1 MQQYVINGGRH
12 ILHNYKG
19 GTLHLFILAANRI
32 SLFVLFVLIPS
43 WSSGRDGVF
52 DVMVVSSLQVALVDR
67 AGSNPSSAIETRFNS
82 KMDTYYNACN
92 SAGLAFFP
100 LVVEVLGAWQSL
112 AQSHIKRLGKALGA
126 AVGRDP
132 DETVR
137 FLYQRLGIALVKGN
151 AALILG
157 RFPGTTPQDIDG
169 VEESDPTQ

>member
-1 MQQYVINGGRH
+1 MQQYVINGGRR

-19 GTLHLFILAANRI
+19 VTLHLFILAANRI

-43 WSSGRDGVF
+43 WSSGRDGVT
-52 DVMVVSSLQVALVDR
+52 VVSSLQVALVDR

-112 AQSHIKRLGKALGA
+112 AQSHIKRLGKGSR
-126 AVGRDP
+126 RDGEVPVPAPGHRPGEGERGP
-132 DETVR
+132 D
-137 FLYQRLGIALVKGN
+137 
-151 AALILG
+151 
-157 RFPGTTPQDIDG
+157 PGKVPRHHSSG
-169 VEESDPTQ
+169 H